1 MEKSISPLALKPPP
15 PSLISRHLTLYYALN
30 IAVRCAEG
38 PHDIECLLL
47 AYMLLTDGLNEHG
60 GFKLVKVL
68 NEFDPIPQTPA
79 LPPSAK
85 QKGAGNALLL
95 LNTRQPFV
103 ILYTRK
109 LIGRIQNEQAP
120 KVNKI

>member
-1 MEKSISPLALKPPP
+1 
-15 PSLISRHLTLYYALN
+15 
-30 IAVRCAEG
+30 
-38 PHDIECLLL
+38 
-47 AYMLLTDGLNEHG
+47 MLLTDGLNERG

-85 QKGAGNALLL
+85 QKGAGNAVLL
-95 LNTRQPFV
+95 LNTGQPFV

-109 LIGRIQNEQAP
+109 LIGRIQNEHSP
-120 KVNKI
+120 KGNKN